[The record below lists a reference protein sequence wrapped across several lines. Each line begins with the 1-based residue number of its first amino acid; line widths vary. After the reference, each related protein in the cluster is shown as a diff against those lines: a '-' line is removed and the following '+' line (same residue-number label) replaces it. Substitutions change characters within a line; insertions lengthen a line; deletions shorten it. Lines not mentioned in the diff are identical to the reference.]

1 MIALQKPVRPVTGGE
16 PAGAP
21 FFIYV
26 FLNKVVKIY
35 KDKEGSIPVDTNDLK
50 PYLAVALKQSDAH
63 YKALANFMF
72 REIIEDA
79 HTKYN
84 ISDEDME
91 AMCKKAVNRAMVY
104 VNSQKSRD
112 KAKRDAFLIYAL
124 YGLEWDDAE
133 TTDDVIKQYE
143 LLKGC
148 EEILRDVQ

>member
-1 MIALQKPVRPVTGGE
+1 M
-16 PAGAP
+16 
-21 FFIYV
+21 
-26 FLNKVVKIY
+26 
-35 KDKEGSIPVDTNDLK
+35 DTNDLK

-84 ISDEDME
+84 ISDEDMQE
-91 AMCKKAVNRAMVY
+91 MCKKAVNRAMVY

-133 TTDDVIKQYE
+133 TTEDVIKQYE
-143 LLKGC
+143 LLKCC
-148 EEILRDVQ
+148 EEILRDEQQKQ

>member
-1 MIALQKPVRPVTGGE
+1 ME
-16 PAGAP
+16 
-21 FFIYV
+21 
-26 FLNKVVKIY
+26 
-35 KDKEGSIPVDTNDLK
+35 TNYLK

-72 REIIEDA
+72 REIIEEA

-91 AMCKKAVNRAMVY
+91 AMCKKAVNREMVY

-112 KAKRDAFLIYAL
+112 KAKRDAFLLYAL